1 VARKEMFGAGRG
13 WGTGRGGGRGGFHRG
28 GGRGMAGGGRGRGGE
43 VFGSKKMVK
52 VGGELVEKQ
61 PHVPLRGGGSGAP
74 RGGMARSTSRGCGV
88 VAGGSSSSSSSRGG
102 ISSSL
107 PRGRGS
113 SWKPP
118 PKPASSH
125 QAAQADRVFESKK
138 MVRVGDTLYSKVR
151 LNPGKNKATACVYS
165 QSRTPSLLRFPC
177 VRNSIAD
184 KACHAM
190 HANSSMPFI
199 LPSIGCFHLPQQP
212 RVTSPSPASRAG
224 TRK

>member
-1 VARKEMFGAGRG
+1 
-13 WGTGRGGGRGGFHRG
+13 
-28 GGRGMAGGGRGRGGE
+28 MAGGGRGRGGE

-74 RGGMARSTSRGCGV
+74 RGGKAGGTGRGCGV
-88 VAGGSSSSSSSRGG
+88 VAGGSSSRGG

-151 LNPGKNKATACVYS
+151 KPWAE
-165 QSRTPSLLRFPC
+165 
-177 VRNSIAD
+177 
-184 KACHAM
+184 
-190 HANSSMPFI
+190 
-199 LPSIGCFHLPQQP
+199 
-212 RVTSPSPASRAG
+212 
-224 TRK
+224 